1 VKAVATSPLL
11 ERCADLVERA
21 AAWRTRGAA
30 EFTRR
35 ARARTN
41 RSDVEFARAWDELR
55 GHPALSWVPPMWRT
69 DTGSDLDTPHV
80 VRAVDKNL
88 FVDITSDGDHRVM
101 VQLRTGPLRD
111 RIVGD
116 GLDPVTPVASVD
128 PELTVVAPSFE
139 EAVLELR
146 DVVVAVYGTTHHEA
160 THPAHA
166 KTRWYGGEL
175 FSARRH
181 LTDQRP

>member
-1 VKAVATSPLL
+1 VKAVLTPPLL
-11 ERCADLVERA
+11 ERCVHLVERA
-21 AAWRTRGAA
+21 AALRTRGAA
-30 EFTRR
+30 EVARR
-35 ARARTN
+35 VRARTN
-41 RSDVEFARAWDELR
+41 RNDVEFARAWDELR

-69 DTGSDLDTPHV
+69 DTNSDLDTPHV

-146 DVVVAVYGTTHHEA
+146 DVVVAVYGTTHHEGNQL
-160 THPAHA
+160 AHA
-166 KTRWYGGEL
+166 KTRWYGGES
-175 FSARRH
+175 FSARRR